1 MTSLLTITEAASL
14 LGIAPCTLRR
24 RVARNEVPH
33 RRIFGGPI
41 RFTSEDIEEILRE
54 AYRPVVQR
62 EEKRA
67 AISNGYV
74 CKWVRT

>member
-1 MTSLLTITEAASL
+1 MTALLTINEAASL

-24 RVARNEVPH
+24 RIARNEVPH

-41 RFTSEDIEEILRE
+41 RFSQEDIEAILE
-54 AYRPVVQR
+54 QAYRPVVQR
-62 EEKRA
+62 DEKRVT
-67 AISNGYV
+67 SQNGYV